1 MRLIKIKFD
10 KSDRVMNKIES
21 RQEISILVNT
31 FYTKIRNNETLG
43 PIFNNRIPA
52 DKWPEHIDKLTD
64 FWETNL
70 FGIAKFKGSPTRK
83 HIEVDESLHNTIDQS
98 HFAKWL
104 KIWLETIDE
113 LYEGDIAFIA
123 KNAARKMATGQY
135 IAIWKSRQN
144 ENNNLIH
151 KII

>member
-64 FWETNL
+64 FWETN
-70 FGIAKFKGSPTRK
+70 
-83 HIEVDESLHNTIDQS
+83 
-98 HFAKWL
+98 
-104 KIWLETIDE
+104 
-113 LYEGDIAFIA
+113 
-123 KNAARKMATGQY
+123 
-135 IAIWKSRQN
+135 
-144 ENNNLIH
+144 
-151 KII
+151 